1 MKFGF
6 VGATAVVFLGAGWA
20 AAQSPPLPTGK
31 PIPYSPPGSSVP
43 SSPAAYSPAA
53 PVSTSAAMGS
63 GSPTTPTTGSGSATS
78 PAPTYSTPT
87 KVTGPVYDPPGGPC
101 VDGSCGSSYIP
112 CGQGHGEGGRG
123 GGAFYVDGEYLLW
136 HIDRGPVPNFT
147 SISPVG
153 VLTIPT
159 QKILINAPSV
169 FSTTNNLLPVF
180 LQSSPGSSP
189 LNTGEHSGARLTAGY
204 WADSDRSLGFETS
217 FFFLERLNHTFSAN
231 TSNTSNPFIV
241 NPGLSNNLTIMTP
254 TLSFAQSFPVIFLGQ
269 ATAALVGSSTTEMW
283 GGEANV
289 RCTSVQYG
297 CASFGFLAGFRYL
310 DFSESLI
317 AGDSVALSLTPQSA
331 FAVVTTGV
339 ASTTFNF
346 TPPAANIKFVTADS
360 IITHNHF
367 YGGQIGGDFDVILCN
382 FFFSA
387 RGKLGLGTMHEV
399 VNIASSLT
407 TTQVGFGGP
416 AVTTGP
422 GGLLTS
428 AADVGQHGRN
438 RICFLPEG
446 NLRWGY
452 CCSRWLRFWVGYDAL
467 YVSNVARP
475 GLTAGV
481 NTTTATVNINGV
493 SNVVNVQQPTF
504 KFNDTNVFA
513 QGINFGLELTY

>member
-20 AAQSPPLPTGK
+20 AAQTPAPPTGK
-31 PIPYSPPGSSVP
+31 PIPYSPPVSSAA
-43 SSPAAYSPAA
+43 SSPAGFSPAA

-63 GSPTTPTTGSGSATS
+63 GSPTST
-78 PAPTYSTPT
+78 APSYSTPT
-87 KVTGPVYDPPGGPC
+87 TVTGPVYNPPGGPC
-101 VDGSCGSSYIP
+101 ADDSCGSSYIP
-112 CGQGHGEGGRG
+112 SGHGEGGRG

-136 HIDRGPVPNFT
+136 HIDRGTAPNFS

-153 VLTIPT
+153 VLTVPT
-159 QKILINAPSV
+159 QNILIATPSV

-180 LQSSPGSSP
+180 LQSSPGFSP

-204 WADSDRSLGFETS
+204 WCDCDRSLGFEAS
-217 FFFLERLNHTFSAN
+217 AFFLERLNRTFTTN
-231 TSNTSNPFIV
+231 TSNTSNPFTV
-241 NPGLSNNLTIMTP
+241 NPGLTNSLTIMTP
-254 TLSFAQSFPVIFLGQ
+254 TLAFAQSFPVIYLGQ
-269 ATAALVGSSTTEMW
+269 ATAAVQGSFTTEMW
-283 GGEANV
+283 GAEANV
-289 RCTSVQYG
+289 RCTSIQYG
-297 CASFGFLAGFRYL
+297 CSSLGFLAGFRYL

-317 AGDSVALSLTPQSA
+317 AGDSVGLTLTPQSA
-331 FAVVTTGV
+331 FAVITTGGV
-339 ASTTFNF
+339 PATFNF
-346 TPPAANIKFVTADS
+346 TPPAANIRFVTTDS
-360 IITHNHF
+360 IITHNHC

-399 VNIASSLT
+399 VNITSSTT
-407 TTQVGFGGP
+407 TTQMGFGGP

-428 AADVGQHGRN
+428 AADVGSHGRN
-438 RICFLPEG
+438 RICFIPEG

-452 CCSRWLRFWVGYDAL
+452 CCSRWLRFWVGYYAL

-481 NTTTATVNINGV
+481 NTTTTTVNIGGM
-493 SNVVNVQQPTF
+493 STAVNVQQPTF